1 MLKISNNYFDIYKTV
16 NIFYI
21 YEKILKS
28 VKKIKID
35 LKKLFSNVIFKDH
48 VLTFK
53 KISNILY
60 NTEKKQIKKDHELL
74 IKQYKYL
81 GIDL

>member
-1 MLKISNNYFDIYKTV
+1 MIEISNNYFSIYKTV

-35 LKKLFSNVIFKDH
+35 LKKIFSNYIFKDH
-48 VLTFK
+48 ILSFK
-53 KISNILY
+53 KFSNILY

-74 IKQYKYL
+74 IKQYHYL